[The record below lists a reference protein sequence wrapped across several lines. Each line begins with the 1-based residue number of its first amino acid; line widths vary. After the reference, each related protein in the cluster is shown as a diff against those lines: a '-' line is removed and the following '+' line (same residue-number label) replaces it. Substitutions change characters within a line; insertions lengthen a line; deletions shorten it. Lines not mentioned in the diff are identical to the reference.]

1 MRVFVTGATGWVGSA
16 VVQELLSAG
25 HEVLG
30 LARTEEGAAALA
42 EAGAQVQRGTMQ
54 ALELLRDCA
63 ASADGVVHC
72 AFNHDFSRF
81 AENCEDDRR
90 AIDAL
95 ADGLAGSAR
104 PLLVTAGLAYLAQGR
119 PATEDDRPPPPSER
133 MPRLSEA
140 AADAAAERGVNAA
153 VVRLAPSVHGEGDH
167 GFVPLLV
174 ELARRTG
181 EAAYVGDG
189 LNRWPG
195 VHRLDAARLYRL
207 ALEKPQRGARWH
219 ATDEEGVPM
228 REIAA
233 AIGRGLGVPVVSK
246 TPAEAAAH
254 FGWFARFAAMD
265 APASNARTRAALG
278 WAPTRPGLLED
289 LALPAYFE
297 PGRRVL

>member
-42 EAGAQVQRGTMQ
+42 GAGAQVQRGTMQ

>member
-167 GFVPLLV
+167 GFVPTLIGI
-174 ELARRTG
+174 ARQRG
-181 EAAYVGDG
+181 VAGYVGDG
-189 LNRWPG
+189 ANRWPA
-195 VHRLDAARLYRL
+195 VHRSDAGRLVAK
-207 ALEKPQRGARWH
+207 ALENPGTARIVH
-219 ATDEEGVPM
+219 AVGEEGVAA
-228 REIAA
+228 RDIAE
-233 AIGRGLGVPVVSK
+233 AIGRGLGVPTASIAPDDVE
-246 TPAEAAAH
+246 TH
-254 FGWFARFAAMD
+254 FGWIGRFFQLD
-265 APASNARTRAALG
+265 IPASSALTQERFD
-278 WAPTRPGLLED
+278 WRPTGPTLLED
-289 LALPAYFE
+289 LAAGHYFA
-297 PGRRVL
+297 RAAA

>member
-30 LARTEEGAAALA
+30 LARTEERAAALA
-42 EAGAQVQRGTMQ
+42 ATGAQVRRGTIEE
-54 ALELLRDCA
+54 LELLREAA

-81 AENCEDDRR
+81 AENCEADRR
-90 AIDAL
+90 AIGAL

-104 PLLVTAGLAYLAQGR
+104 PLLVTGGLAYLAPSR

-133 MPRLSEA
+133 MPRMSEA

-174 ELARRTG
+174 ELARRKG
-181 EAAYVGDG
+181 EAAFIGEG

-207 ALEKPQRGARWH
+207 ALEKPQRGGRWH
-219 ATDEEGVPM
+219 AVDEEGVPF
-228 REIAA
+228 RDIAA

-246 TPAEAAAH
+246 SGDEVAAH
-254 FGWFARFAAMD
+254 FGWFAAFAAMD

-289 LALPAYFE
+289 LALPSYFV
-297 PGRRVL
+297 PGQRVL